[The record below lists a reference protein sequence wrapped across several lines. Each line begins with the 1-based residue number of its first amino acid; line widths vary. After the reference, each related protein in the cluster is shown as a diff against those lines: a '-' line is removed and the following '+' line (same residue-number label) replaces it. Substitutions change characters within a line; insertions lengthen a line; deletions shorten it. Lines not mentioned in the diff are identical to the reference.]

1 MLCFLVVSCKLLLSA
16 SGLVALSCKLLII
29 GLGPSLA
36 KLCIMSSEQQ
46 QRDSEQQ
53 AHAGVGIRTGVI
65 AGAGPAAGAGA
76 GAGAGALFGSFWL
89 DFSFSWCLTVDPPV

>member
-1 MLCFLVVSCKLLLSA
+1 
-16 SGLVALSCKLLII
+16 
-29 GLGPSLA
+29 
-36 KLCIMSSEQQ
+36 MSSEQQ

-53 AHAGVGIRTGVI
+53 AHAGVDIRSGVI
-65 AGAGPAAGAGA
+65 AGPAAGAGA